1 MKRAITIR
9 LCVAILLGM
18 LFTIL
23 VSYFFQIQ
31 GTREGAYQNSILR
44 IHQVEQILYKN
55 DMEIERLQN
64 NLKEDYIIRAKA
76 AAYIVEN
83 HSEIEYDLNEL
94 KKVAALL
101 QVDELHLF
109 DLEGTIYS
117 GTEPKYYGYNFESGE
132 QMSYFLPL
140 LNDTSLQM
148 CQDLTPNT
156 AEGKLMQYT
165 ALWREDQKGIVQIG
179 MEPIRLIEALEKNE
193 IPYIFS
199 HLTTDPGHA
208 IYAVD
213 GVSGEI
219 LGATNSE
226 MVGRTIEELGIQL
239 NSASLDRGFSA
250 EIAGE
255 KCFCVFR
262 QQDTGIWIGVSS
274 TNEVLY
280 RKIPGNMVL
289 SAASMALISVVVI
302 LIILRH
308 IDRYILN
315 GISTII
321 GKLTQITNGN
331 LDTRIEVNSSP
342 EFVELSEHVNQMVQ
356 SLLGTTNKLSL
367 IFQSVNIPVAAFEY
381 NQDMGRVMA
390 TNRLGDI
397 LGLSAEEAD
406 RLLADRSR
414 FSQWMEDI
422 LAHPLDPKS
431 PGDIYA
437 LPGRNGHF
445 VKLKTYMEGNSTLGV
460 LIDVTDD
467 VAERQKI
474 VNERDVDLLTGLTS
488 RRAFFDQMEEL
499 FDHPDWLKTAVILM
513 ADVDN
518 LKYVNDSYGHETGDR
533 LLQAAAGLLA
543 ECEASYR
550 IAARLS
556 GDEFVLVLY
565 GCENMEEVEGSLHR
579 LEERMRE
586 KILRLP
592 DGKEYPVRMSAG
604 YVFYPEHGKDYH
616 ELLRMADQAMYRAK
630 RSGKCRFMKYESCGI

>member
-1 MKRAITIR
+1 MKRAITVR

-18 LFTIL
+18 LFTLL
-23 VSYFFQIQ
+23 VSCFFQVR
-31 GTREGAYQNSILR
+31 GTQEGAYQNSVLR
-44 IHQVEQILYKN
+44 IKQVKQILAQN
-55 DMEIERLQN
+55 DTEIERLKN

-83 HSEIEYDLNEL
+83 HSEIEYDLEEL
-94 KKVAALL
+94 QKVAALL

-140 LNDTSLQM
+140 LKDTSLQM

-165 ALWREDQKGIVQIG
+165 ALWRDDQKGIIQIG
-179 MEPIRLIEALEKNE
+179 MEPTRLIEALEKNE

-213 GVSGEI
+213 GESGEI
-219 LGATNSE
+219 LGATDTE
-226 MVGRTIEELGIQL
+226 IVGRFAEELGIQL
-239 NSASLDRGFSA
+239 DKAALGRGFST
-250 EIAGE
+250 EIGGE
-255 KCFCVFR
+255 KCYCVFQ
-262 QQDTGIWIGVSS
+262 QQDTGLWIGVSS
-274 TNEVLY
+274 THEVLY
-280 RKIPGNMVL
+280 RKIPENMML

-308 IDRYILN
+308 IDRYILS

-342 EFVELSEHVNQMVQ
+342 EFTELSDHVNQMVQ
-356 SLLGTTNKLSL
+356 SLLDTTDKLSL
-367 IFQSVNIPVAAFEY
+367 IFQNVNIPVAAFEY
-381 NQDMGRVMA
+381 NQDMDRVMA

-397 LGLSAEEAD
+397 LGLSAEEVD

-414 FSQWMEDI
+414 FSRWIDEI

-431 PGDIYA
+431 PGDVYA

-445 VKLKTYMEGNSTLGV
+445 VKLKTYVEGNSTLGV

-467 VAERQKI
+467 IAERQKI
-474 VNERDVDLLTGLTS
+474 VNERDMDLLTGLTS
-488 RRAFFDQMEEL
+488 RRAFFHRMQEL
-499 FDHPDWLKTAVILM
+499 FSRPDELKTAAILM

-533 LLQAAAGLLA
+533 LLQAAAGLLSG
-543 ECEASYR
+543 CEASFQV
-550 IAARLS
+550 AARLS

-565 GCENMEEVEGSLHR
+565 GCENAEEAEGFLHR
-579 LEERMRE
+579 IEARMRE

-604 YVFYPEHGKDYH
+604 YVFYPEHGTDYH
-616 ELLRMADQAMYRAK
+616 ELLRMADQAMYQAK
-630 RSGKCRFMKYESCGI
+630 RSGKCRFVRYE